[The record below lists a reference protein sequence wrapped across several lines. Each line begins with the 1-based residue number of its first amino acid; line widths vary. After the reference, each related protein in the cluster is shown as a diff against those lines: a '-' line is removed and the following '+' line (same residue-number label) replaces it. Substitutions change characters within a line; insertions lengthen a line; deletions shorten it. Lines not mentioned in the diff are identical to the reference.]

1 VCKLYK
7 PRFGQGVSAGLQ
19 LQQFQNLYANDV
31 FYHWF
36 GLDSSLVYSA
46 HRAAGGMTSIYRQI
60 GISVEE
66 LFRQILRDHLNLNAQ
81 QTIWSY
87 QVKISERQTLQ
98 LKLDGRIDLTDL
110 GVADQQ
116 RVQAWIASAT
126 LTLGITP
133 DIAQHLKGAV
143 FEVRQGYKSKD
154 SKRQNADIANASA
167 AYVQGYLPV
176 VVLFSNQIDQ
186 DVALRYTNARW
197 LVLRGTL
204 HDDPAVSVYAF
215 MRDIVG
221 YDLALFFERNT
232 IYLREFTEAV
242 LQVLLSNDE

>member
-1 VCKLYK
+1 L
-7 PRFGQGVSAGLQ
+7 
-19 LQQFQNLYANDV
+19 
-31 FYHWF
+31 
-36 GLDSSLVYSA
+36 
-46 HRAAGGMTSIYRQI
+46 
-60 GISVEE
+60 GI
-66 LFRQILRDHLNLNAQ
+66 
-81 QTIWSY
+81 
-87 QVKISERQTLQ
+87 
-98 LKLDGRIDLTDL
+98 
-110 GVADQQ
+110 ADQQ
-116 RVQAWIASAT
+116 RVQAWLLSAT
-126 LTLGITP
+126 RTIEIAP
-133 DIAQHLKGAV
+133 AIAQQLKGAV

-186 DVALRYTNARW
+186 DVALRYANAKW

-204 HDDPAVSVYAF
+204 HDDPTVSVYAF

-232 IYLREFTEAV
+232 IHLRQITEAV